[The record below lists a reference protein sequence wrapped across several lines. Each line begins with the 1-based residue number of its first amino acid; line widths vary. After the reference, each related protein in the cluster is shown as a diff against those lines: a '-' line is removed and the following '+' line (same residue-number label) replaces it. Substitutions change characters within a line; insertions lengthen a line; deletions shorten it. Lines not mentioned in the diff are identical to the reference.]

1 MEKLTFS
8 ETLALASTFYFYVY
22 LSKGYETNSAREV
35 EFQVRKWYVVL
46 PKLNVFEILLHFSNI
61 WIRIKRFL
69 IRLTC
74 FQKSPALWQKKRS
87 EIGLLDSSIHQTP
100 VQSPPCQTAWA
111 ATRAAR
117 SWLTEPA
124 WSLST
129 WLFGDSCEAS
139 ATNLWHYHSTYDGF
153 LKHGSWSIG
162 GTGSGGTG
170 SFPPCEL
177 WTEFREVH
185 LRNQT
190 QFLMTVSPMHQG
202 LQRWF
207 KSSIH
212 FRIDRL

>member
-1 MEKLTFS
+1 MEKQTFS
-8 ETLALASTFYFYVY
+8 ETLALASTLYFYVY
-22 LSKGYETNSAREV
+22 LFKRIHMKPTVLGRKNSDV

-46 PKLNVFEILLHFSNI
+46 PKLSVFEILLHFSNI

-129 WLFGDSCEAS
+129 WLFGDSCEVS
-139 ATNLWHYHSTYDGF
+139 ETNLWHYHSTMVLSNMAVGLLVALEVVALEAF
-153 LKHGSWSIG
+153 LLVS
-162 GTGSGGTG
+162 
-170 SFPPCEL
+170 CEL
-177 WTEFREVH
+177 NFSWQVHPCIKDFRDGSKAQHIFE
-185 LRNQT
+185 
-190 QFLMTVSPMHQG
+190 
-202 LQRWF
+202 
-207 KSSIH
+207 
-212 FRIDRL
+212 